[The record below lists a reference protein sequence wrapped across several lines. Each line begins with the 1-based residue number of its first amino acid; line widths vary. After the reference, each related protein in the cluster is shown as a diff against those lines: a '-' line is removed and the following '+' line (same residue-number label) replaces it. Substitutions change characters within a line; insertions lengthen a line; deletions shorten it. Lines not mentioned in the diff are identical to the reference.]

1 LKILGISP
9 AFTSPYNAPANGAA
23 ERYIKSLSSMVV
35 CYVNEYLHD
44 DWDVQL
50 PYILFA
56 HRSTI
61 QASTL
66 EMPFFL
72 MFGRDPQL
80 PGFLWE
86 QTNLPT
92 EEWKELTDSEKRVPV
107 GDLREEIMTRLGIAW
122 DLAREN
128 VSKAQAKQ
136 KEWYDANSKMTNF
149 RLGDRVWLAVPQF
162 RKSSS
167 VENATAIKKFAA
179 KWTGPHRIVG
189 VSDNGL
195 TYKLMEIISPLEV
208 IYRTSHLRRLRPF
221 TVRTPIASLEE
232 ITLDEAELLSEEL
245 ALAKSARV
253 LQKKPF
259 RPRAYGTSRE
269 LTRRGLGS
277 DSEGEPRTEEDEWEV
292 EKIVNHSTIGDSGE
306 RSFRVK
312 WKHHGAAHN
321 SWVNLED
328 LHAPELLRQYY
339 QRHKLPLVE
348 LPGDIAVDISP
359 SESSPELRNNKSLTE
374 NTGKT
379 PEDLPVR
386 RSLRS
391 KRGRGDKERDTVTQ

>member
-1 LKILGISP
+1 
-9 AFTSPYNAPANGAA
+9 
-23 ERYIKSLSSMVV
+23 
-35 CYVNEYLHD
+35 
-44 DWDVQL
+44 
-50 PYILFA
+50 
-56 HRSTI
+56 
-61 QASTL
+61 
-66 EMPFFL
+66 MPFFL

-92 EEWKELTDSEKRVPV
+92 EDWKELTESEKRIPV
-107 GDLREEIMTRLGIAW
+107 GELREEIMTRLGIAW
-122 DLAREN
+122 DLAKEN

-136 KEWYDANSKMTNF
+136 KEWYDANSKKMNF
-149 RLGDRVWLAVPQF
+149 RMGDRVWLAVPQF
-162 RKSSS
+162 RKSASL
-167 VENATAIKKFAA
+167 ENATAIKKFSA

-189 VSDNGL
+189 VSENGL

-208 IYRTSHLRRLRPF
+208 IYRTSHLKRLRPF
-221 TVRTPIASLEE
+221 TVRTPIAPLEE

-245 ALAKSARV
+245 ALAKTAKV

-277 DSEGEPRTEEDEWEV
+277 DSEGEIRTGEDEWEV

-312 WKHHGAAHN
+312 WKHHGALHN

-328 LHAPELLRQYY
+328 LNAPGLLRHYY
-339 QRHKLPLVE
+339 QRHKLPLTE
-348 LPGDIAVDISP
+348 LQGDNAVDSSP
-359 SESSPELRNNKSLTE
+359 LESSPDLRNDKSLSE
-374 NTGKT
+374 NTEEV
-379 PEDLPVR
+379 PEILPVR

-391 KRGRGDKERDTVTQ
+391 KRGRGDKERDTSTR